1 MKAALHC
8 HNCGTRAEVE
18 LNEQQSASIRNQGYI
33 NRACR
38 ECVGIT
44 RWEMQAAPESAPPPS
59 SLPFAGC
66 RGRILVIDDDIDVLT
81 VLSKGLAKH
90 KFDVVVADS
99 AREALT
105 MLARGDFDVVV
116 SDIHMPQFDGRQ
128 LMQFLDEHLPDYK
141 ERVVFISGDTG
152 TPETM
157 AFVAQQQRPFVP
169 KPLDMPALLE
179 AIRPYL
185 RESAGFVPYEE
196 AVVVAAV
203 EPPAAERKPPSSE
216 MTSEEKSATEEAL
229 SYAVITLRGE
239 VKTLKRTLDER
250 NAEVEALRRELAGR
264 EADGRK
270 RFDEMYQEQER
281 LRAEAAQKAQ
291 EAQEAAAARAELE
304 KATLELEQLRSQ
316 VERLKPDTSAA
327 EREKEFAR
335 REAELQKELKEA
347 AQATQRLEKEAATLR
362 QETAKN
368 AQRLE
373 KEAAALRQETAA
385 LRQQAVTAEAQAAT
399 AKREAEAVVPQR
411 EQAEADVERWRKAAE
426 EAEAEAERAR
436 RDLAVAYGRH
446 ETETTELRHKAIE
459 AQSEMGKQMG
469 ELQQAQAVVA
479 KAQEELKQ
487 TREAMQQAGAELQRA
502 QETMKE
508 KEAALNPEEKRRL
521 AQLEA
526 VRERLEH
533 GESKA
538 LKLEAM
544 LREFYLRIVN
554 PLTVAVATT
563 DLVSSSQWL
572 SPRDRETLQLL
583 EQNLDHLLDAVK
595 VLKKQ
600 MKELGIE
607 FG

>member
-18 LNEQQSASIRNQGYI
+18 LSEQQAVSLRNQGYI

-44 RWEMQAAPESAPPPS
+44 RWEMDAASESAPPPS

-66 RGRILVIDDDIDVLT
+66 RGRILVIDDDLDVLT
-81 VLSKGLAKH
+81 VLTKGLAKH
-90 KFDVVVADS
+90 KFDVVAADS

-105 MLARGDFDVVV
+105 LLARADFDVVV
-116 SDIHMPQFDGRQ
+116 SDIHMPEFDARQ

-141 ERVVFISGDTG
+141 DRVVFISGDTG

-157 AFVAQQQRPFVP
+157 EFVAQQRRPFIP
-169 KPLDMPALLE
+169 KPLDMPTLLE
-179 AIRPYL
+179 TIRPFL

-196 AVVVAAV
+196 AVVVTAV
-203 EPPAAERKPPSSE
+203 EPPSEHKPAAGE

-239 VKTLKRTLDER
+239 LKTLKRTLDER
-250 NAEVEALRRELAGR
+250 NAEVDALRRELAGR

-281 LRAEAAQKAQ
+281 LRAEATQK
-291 EAQEAAAARAELE
+291 AQEAAAAR
-304 KATLELEQLRSQ
+304 TELEQATQELEQARSQ

-327 EREKEFAR
+327 EREKEFTR
-335 REAELQKELKEA
+335 REKELQKELKEA
-347 AQATQRLEKEAATLR
+347 AQTAQRLEKEAATLR
-362 QETAKN
+362 Q
-368 AQRLE
+368 
-373 KEAAALRQETAA
+373 
-385 LRQQAVTAEAQAAT
+385 QAVAAEAQAAR
-399 AKREAEAVVPQR
+399 AKQELEGAVPQR
-411 EQAEADVERWRKAAE
+411 EQTEADAERWRKAAE
-426 EAEAEAERAR
+426 EAEAEQERAR

-459 AQSEMGKQMG
+459 AQSEMGKLMG
-469 ELQQAQAVVA
+469 ELQQAQAEVA
-479 KAQEELKQ
+479 KAQEEVKQ
-487 TREAMQQAGAELQRA
+487 TQEAMQQARVELQRA
-502 QETMKE
+502 QEAMKE
-508 KEAALNPEEKRRL
+508 KEAALDPEEKRRL
-521 AQLEA
+521 VQLDA

-563 DLVSSSQWL
+563 DLASSSQWL
-572 SPRDRETLQLL
+572 SPRDRETLLLL
-583 EQNLDHLLDAVK
+583 EQNLDHLLEAVK

-600 MKELGIE
+600 MQELGIE